1 MKMNGEKDSQREAEK
16 GACFVRW
23 QSPTAFE
30 KGAVREG
37 VVAIGLQR
45 MKEEDGIWVLK
56 KDEIEMRSVG

>member
-1 MKMNGEKDSQREAEK
+1 
-16 GACFVRW
+16 
-23 QSPTAFE
+23 
-30 KGAVREG
+30 VREG